1 MHTGIACMHCSG
13 DALHPATS
21 HAAAGRTVAMT
32 PMNRLSNFLYSPRNI
47 AGCCLAFVGLVLLF
61 ADVIGT
67 GWPLIVAGLYGAGV
81 LAWPRRQIVAVEAPS
96 AEVSVETL
104 VQQLARL
111 INDASKVLPEPALA
125 ALQSIQTTLAD
136 LLPRLRELE
145 VSGALS
151 VESAF
156 TVEET
161 LRRYLPDMLTSYLKL
176 PPVFART
183 QPLKDKRTAAQ
194 VLVDQLQ
201 MLDESLKQIAQES
214 FAGDVE
220 ALVNSGRFLERKL
233 RAKAAFQMQ

>member
-1 MHTGIACMHCSG
+1 MADSG
-13 DALHPATS
+13 DAACAVPSRIATNDS
-21 HAAAGRTVAMT
+21 VVVA
-32 PMNRLSNFLYSPRNI
+32 PMSRLSNFLYSPRNI
-47 AGCCLAFVGLVLLF
+47 AGCCLSFVGLVLLF
-61 ADVIGT
+61 TGVIGT

-81 LAWPRRQIVAVEAPS
+81 LAWPRRQVLEVEAPS
-96 AEVSVETL
+96 QEVSVETL
-104 VQQLARL
+104 AEQLERL
-111 INDASKVLPEPALA
+111 IKEVSNRLPEPALA
-125 ALQSIQTTLAD
+125 SLHSIQTTLAD
-136 LLPRLRELE
+136 LTPRLRELE

-161 LRRYLPDMLTSYLKL
+161 LRRYLPEMLTSYLKL
-176 PPVFART
+176 PTAFAKT
-183 QPLKDKRTAAQ
+183 QPLKDNRTAAQ
-194 VLVDQLQ
+194 ILVDQLQ

>member
-1 MHTGIACMHCSG
+1 MADCS
-13 DALHPATS
+13 DAV
-21 HAAAGRTVAMT
+21 RVASSCASAMDAVAVT
-32 PMNRLSNFLYSPRNI
+32 PMSRLSDFLYSPRNI
-47 AGCCLAFVGLVLLF
+47 AGCCLAFAGLVLLF
-61 ADVIGT
+61 TGVIDT
-67 GWPLIVAGLYGAGV
+67 GWPLIVAGLYAVGV
-81 LAWPRRQIVAVEAPS
+81 LAWPRKQVVEEEAPS
-96 AEVSVETL
+96 VEVSVETL
-104 VQQLARL
+104 AQQLERL
-111 INDASKVLPEPALA
+111 INEASKRLPEPALA
-125 ALQSIQTTLAD
+125 SLHSIQATLAD

-161 LRRYLPDMLTSYLKL
+161 LRRYLPEMLTSYLKL
-176 PPVFART
+176 PTTFART

-201 MLDESLKQIAQES
+201 MLDESLKQIAHES

-233 RAKAAFQMQ
+233 RAKAAFEMQ

>member
-1 MHTGIACMHCSG
+1 MADCS
-13 DALHPATS
+13 DAV
-21 HAAAGRTVAMT
+21 RVASSCASAMDAVAVT
-32 PMNRLSNFLYSPRNI
+32 PMSRLSDFLYSPRNI
-47 AGCCLAFVGLVLLF
+47 AGCCLAFAGLVLLF
-61 ADVIGT
+61 TGVIDT
-67 GWPLIVAGLYGAGV
+67 GWPLIVAGLYAVGV
-81 LAWPRRQIVAVEAPS
+81 LAWPRKQVVEVEAPS
-96 AEVSVETL
+96 VEVSVETL
-104 VQQLARL
+104 AQQLERL
-111 INDASKVLPEPALA
+111 INEASKRLPEPALA
-125 ALQSIQTTLAD
+125 SLHSIQATLAD

-161 LRRYLPDMLTSYLKL
+161 LRRYLPEMLTSYLKL
-176 PPVFART
+176 PATFART

-201 MLDESLKQIAQES
+201 MLDESLKQIAHES

-233 RAKAAFQMQ
+233 RAKAAFEMQ

>member
-1 MHTGIACMHCSG
+1 MG
-13 DALHPATS
+13 
-21 HAAAGRTVAMT
+21 
-32 PMNRLSNFLYSPRNI
+32 RLSAFLYSPRNI
-47 AGCCLAFVGLVLLF
+47 AGCCLAFIGLALLF
-61 ADVIGT
+61 MGVIGT
-67 GWPLIVAGLYGAGV
+67 GWPLIVAGLYAAGV
-81 LAWPRRQIVAVEAPS
+81 LGWPRKRIVEAEAPAVE
-96 AEVSVETL
+96 EVSVETL
-104 VQQLARL
+104 VQQLERL
-111 INDASKVLPEPALA
+111 ISDASSALPEPALA
-125 ALQSIQTTLAD
+125 SLHGIQTTLAG

-161 LRRYLPDMLTSYLKL
+161 LRRYLPEMLTSYLKL
-176 PPVFART
+176 PTAFART
-183 QPLKDKRTAAQ
+183 QPLKDNRTAAQ

-233 RAKAAFQMQ
+233 RAKAAFQTQ

>member
-1 MHTGIACMHCSG
+1 MG
-13 DALHPATS
+13 
-21 HAAAGRTVAMT
+21 
-32 PMNRLSNFLYSPRNI
+32 RLSSYLYSPRNI
-47 AGCCLAFVGLVLLF
+47 AGCCLALIGLGLLF
-61 ADVIGT
+61 TGVIGT
-67 GWPLIVAGLYGAGV
+67 GWPLIVGGLYAVGALG
-81 LAWPRRQIVAVEAPS
+81 WPRRKTIDIPEVSDS
-96 AEVSVETL
+96 AEVSVDTL
-104 VQQLARL
+104 AQQLERL
-111 INDASKVLPEPALA
+111 INDASRRLPEPALA
-125 ALQSIQTTLAD
+125 SLLSIRTTLAD

-161 LRRYLPDMLTSYLKL
+161 LRRYLPEMLTSYLKL
-176 PPVFART
+176 PVAFATT
-183 QPLKDKRTAAQ
+183 QPLKDNRTAAQ
-194 VLVDQLQ
+194 IIVDQLQ

>member
-1 MHTGIACMHCSG
+1 MADCS
-13 DALHPATS
+13 DAV
-21 HAAAGRTVAMT
+21 RVASSCASAMDAVAVT
-32 PMNRLSNFLYSPRNI
+32 PMSRLSDFLYSPRNI
-47 AGCCLAFVGLVLLF
+47 AGCCLAFAGLVLLF
-61 ADVIGT
+61 TGVIDT
-67 GWPLIVAGLYGAGV
+67 GWPLIVAGLYAVGV
-81 LAWPRRQIVAVEAPS
+81 LAWPRKQVVEVEAPS
-96 AEVSVETL
+96 VEVSVETL
-104 VQQLARL
+104 AQQLERL
-111 INDASKVLPEPALA
+111 INEASKRLPEPALA
-125 ALQSIQTTLAD
+125 SLHSIQATLAD

-161 LRRYLPDMLTSYLKL
+161 LRRYLPEMLTSYLNL
-176 PPVFART
+176 PTAFART

-201 MLDESLKQIAQES
+201 MLDESLKQIAHES

-233 RAKAAFQMQ
+233 RAKAAFEMQ

>member
-1 MHTGIACMHCSG
+1 MADCS
-13 DALHPATS
+13 DAV
-21 HAAAGRTVAMT
+21 RVASSCASAMDAVAVA
-32 PMNRLSNFLYSPRNI
+32 PMSRLSDFLYSPRNI
-47 AGCCLAFVGLVLLF
+47 AGCCLAFAGLVLLF
-61 ADVIGT
+61 TGVIDT
-67 GWPLIVAGLYGAGV
+67 GWPLIVAGLYAVGV
-81 LAWPRRQIVAVEAPS
+81 LAWPRKQVVEEEAPS
-96 AEVSVETL
+96 VEVSVETL
-104 VQQLARL
+104 AQQFERL
-111 INDASKVLPEPALA
+111 INEASKRLPEPALA
-125 ALQSIQTTLAD
+125 SLHSIQATLAD

-161 LRRYLPDMLTSYLKL
+161 LRRYLPEMLTSYLKL
-176 PPVFART
+176 PATFART

-201 MLDESLKQIAQES
+201 MLDESLKQIAHES

-233 RAKAAFQMQ
+233 RAKAAFEMQ

>member
-1 MHTGIACMHCSG
+1 MAHV
-13 DALHPATS
+13 
-21 HAAAGRTVAMT
+21 AAVVVVVVT
-32 PMNRLSNFLYSPRNI
+32 PMGRLSDFLYSPRNI

-61 ADVIGT
+61 TGVIGT
-67 GWPLIVAGLYGAGV
+67 GWPLIVGGLYAVGV
-81 LAWPRRQIVAVEAPS
+81 LAWPRKQVVEVEAPS
-96 AEVSVETL
+96 VEVSVETL
-104 VQQLARL
+104 AQQLERL
-111 INDASKVLPEPALA
+111 INDASRSLPEPALA
-125 ALQSIQTTLAD
+125 SLHSIQTTLAD

-161 LRRYLPDMLTSYLKL
+161 LRRYLPEMLTSYLKL
-176 PPVFART
+176 PITFAKT
-183 QPLKDKRTAAQ
+183 QPLKDNRTAAQ

-201 MLDESLKQIAQES
+201 MLDESLKQIAHES

>member
-1 MHTGIACMHCSG
+1 MADCS
-13 DALHPATS
+13 DAV
-21 HAAAGRTVAMT
+21 RVASSCASAMDAVAVA
-32 PMNRLSNFLYSPRNI
+32 PMSRLSDFLYSPRNI
-47 AGCCLAFVGLVLLF
+47 AGCCLAFAGLVLLF
-61 ADVIGT
+61 TGVIDT
-67 GWPLIVAGLYGAGV
+67 GWPLIVAGLYAVGV
-81 LAWPRRQIVAVEAPS
+81 LAWPRKQVVEVEAPS
-96 AEVSVETL
+96 VEVSVETL
-104 VQQLARL
+104 AQQFERL
-111 INDASKVLPEPALA
+111 INEASKRLPEPALA
-125 ALQSIQTTLAD
+125 SLHSIQATLAD

-161 LRRYLPDMLTSYLKL
+161 LRRYLPEMLTSYLKL
-176 PPVFART
+176 PTTFART

-201 MLDESLKQIAQES
+201 MLDESLKQIAHES

-233 RAKAAFQMQ
+233 RAKAAFEMQ